1 MAANPNSKSVLIL
14 DDDSYFRQLVTN
26 LLKQRGYRTSEAGS
40 PEEASKILSA
50 KDTALIIVDYRLPR
64 LDGMTWIAQYRESG
78 GTLPIVFCSGQR
90 ADASLFNR
98 LRNVLGVS
106 LILQKPIIPATFIQ
120 QLEDL
125 LPNYEKVDP
134 QAEVPWNAMGG
145 GKANGQDQRTTFSQS
160 KDELASLLEEATN
173 EYITEL
179 ETVWKDL
186 VRLVNEFNN
195 NTDNMQ
201 ALSEAIRIAHT
212 IRGTAGS
219 LSLTEIGKC
228 AGKLEDLL
236 RYLDPDKS
244 TDQEVIWSEIIRK
257 LADGTSAVQDALL
270 NRRISNHG
278 AAAPEAI
285 ANILFVTNSPEV
297 ITLATAPDI
306 VSMANI
312 IVTEDIRNLGKRI
325 DAAFIDLS
333 LAGKEAWAW
342 AREIRRYAGNDK
354 LPLAYIMPDGA
365 SMQESEKLLCG
376 ASLVLERPVLGDDL
390 HAKIFE
396 LLSIGFQNQ
405 PRILVIDDDEVL
417 TKFVS
422 GLLQTERMF
431 TQTLNN
437 PASAPEAVAEFQ
449 PDLILLDVV
458 MPVLTG
464 YEVCRQIR
472 EIPDW
477 QDIPVIFLTSQTST
491 QAKTAAFAAGATDFL
506 TKPILS
512 EELLTR
518 VSTHIRTSARRQK
531 SHGME
536 AESGLLNMEAFLHQ
550 FKELYKSRRE
560 TTITVGAI
568 TVDNFDELSLFQ
580 GIQQAKHAASQL
592 CKLLSLGLRAEDL
605 ICRYGD
611 QGCLIAV
618 NNMHVEKVAE
628 ALAVARDGFSQVNF
642 KGVGGTFKAT
652 FSAGVAQSRAEEPL
666 AEALLQA
673 AYKNMLQARK
683 DSSGLVQGG

>member
-1 MAANPNSKSVLIL
+1 MVTNQNSKSILIL
-14 DDDSYFRQLVTN
+14 DDDSYFRGLVTT
-26 LLKQRGYRTSEAGS
+26 LLKQRGYKTTEAGT

-50 KDTALIIVDYRLPR
+50 RDTALIIVDYRLPR
-64 LDGMTWIAQYRESG
+64 MDGMSWIAQYRESG
-78 GTLPIVFCSGQR
+78 GNLPIVFCSGQR
-90 ADASLFNR
+90 AEATLFNR

-120 QLEDL
+120 QIEDL

-134 QAEVPWNAMGG
+134 QSDVAWNAMGG
-145 GKANGQDQRTTFSQS
+145 GRANIEAQKTTFSQS

-186 VRLVNEFNN
+186 VRLINEFNN

-219 LSLTEIGKC
+219 LSLTEIGIC

-244 TDQEVIWSEIIRK
+244 TDQEVIWSEVIRK
-257 LADGTSAVQDALL
+257 LADGTSAVQDALM
-270 NRRISNHG
+270 NRRLTSVSST
-278 AAAPEAI
+278 PEAI
-285 ANILFVTNSPEV
+285 ANILFITNSPEV
-297 ITLATAPDI
+297 ITLANAPDM

-312 IVTEDIRNLGKRI
+312 IVAQDVRNLGKRI

-333 LAGKEAWAW
+333 LPGGKEPWGW
-342 AREIRRYAGNDK
+342 AREVRRYAGSDK
-354 LPLAYIMPDGA
+354 LPLAYIMPEGKTLL
-365 SMQESEKLLCG
+365 ESERLLCG
-376 ASLVLERPVLGDDL
+376 ASLVLERPILGDVL
-390 HAKIFE
+390 HAKLFE
-396 LLSIGFQNQ
+396 LLSIGFQHQ

-437 PASAPEAVAEFQ
+437 PSNAPEAVAEFQ
-449 PDLILLDVV
+449 PDLILLDVI

-477 QDIPVIFLTSQTST
+477 LDIPVIFLTSQTST

-518 VSTHIRTSARRQK
+518 VRTHIGTSARRQK
-531 SHGME
+531 KHGIE
-536 AESGLLNMEAFLHQ
+536 ADSGLLNMESFLNQ
-550 FKELYKSRRE
+550 FKDLYEKRRE
-560 TTITVGAI
+560 ASVTIGVI

-580 GIQQAKHAASQL
+580 GIQQAKYAASQL

-618 NNMHVEKVAE
+618 SNMESDIVAD
-628 ALAVARDGFSQVNF
+628 ALKVARDGFSQVDF
-642 KGVGGTFKAT
+642 KGVGGTFRAS
-652 FSAGVAQSRAEEPL
+652 FSAGVAQSKMEEPQS
-666 AEALLQA
+666 ETLLQT

-683 DSSGLVQGG
+683 DQSGVVHTG